1 MKYKGRNTIGRP
13 VGQSKSLGQRVP
25 TDARFDG
32 KEHYL
37 ELIQTQRRC
46 ANCGLKTKSI
56 CSKCNVAVHS
66 RCFREFH
73 THTAWTVLS
82 LLTHFYIHF
91 IFLTL
96 LRHYLSDVVSC
107 RTNKLTVYNIAG
119 LRDSTCNTISC
130 ALNSVTICYFACCV
144 FTVFVSIDLWCIVY
158 AGRTVTEMCNV
169 AGSSL
174 QIDEIETGNTS
185 LRLRSKLPVC
195 LCLLHML
202 STTNCISSHIL
213 MPDRR
218 ILYTKTLVKHGI
230 LCLSCYYAH
239 HSVLYMGQI

>member
-37 ELIQTQRRC
+37 EPIQTQRRC

-91 IFLTL
+91 IFLLL
-96 LRHYLSDVVSC
+96 LRHYLSDVVSWLC
-107 RTNKLTVYNIAG
+107 
-119 LRDSTCNTISC
+119 TIS
-130 ALNSVTICYFACCV
+130 LVSG
-144 FTVFVSIDLWCIVY
+144 TVHAIQYVVLWILSRFVILHV
-158 AGRTVTEMCNV
+158 
-169 AGSSL
+169 
-174 QIDEIETGNTS
+174 
-185 LRLRSKLPVC
+185 VC
-195 LCLLHML
+195 LQFL
-202 STTNCISSHIL
+202 
-213 MPDRR
+213 
-218 ILYTKTLVKHGI
+218 
-230 LCLSCYYAH
+230 
-239 HSVLYMGQI
+239 SVLISDVLFMQEEQLLKCAMLLVPVYRLMK

>member
-37 ELIQTQRRC
+37 EPIQTQRRC

-91 IFLTL
+91 IFLLL
-96 LRHYLSDVVSC
+96 LRHYLSDVVSWLC
-107 RTNKLTVYNIAG
+107 
-119 LRDSTCNTISC
+119 TISLVSGTVHAIQMLC
-130 ALNSVTICYFACCV
+130 FEFCHDLLFCMLCV
-144 FTVFVSIDLWCIVY
+144 YSFYQYW
-158 AGRTVTEMCNV
+158 
-169 AGSSL
+169 SL
-174 QIDEIETGNTS
+174 MY
-185 LRLRSKLPVC
+185 C
-195 LCLLHML
+195 LCRKN
-202 STTNCISSHIL
+202 SYWNVQCCWFQFTDWWNR
-213 MPDRR
+213 DW
-218 ILYTKTLVKHGI
+218 
-230 LCLSCYYAH
+230 
-239 HSVLYMGQI
+239 